1 MRDTYVTVHVC
12 NLEDVRRHQMFELDV
27 VNDAGCGQGW
37 AAAGDGNTWVWSVR
51 LLNMGHGWGAGYLR
65 SANGE
70 GDI

>member
-1 MRDTYVTVHVC
+1 
-12 NLEDVRRHQMFELDV
+12 MFELDV

-51 LLNMGHGWGAGYLR
+51 LLNMGHGWAAGYLR